1 MVQKRERRARRPT
14 TETIDIRTSD
24 SWSLRADVHEPT
36 GAVVGVAVLAH
47 AAMAR
52 RSSFN
57 RPAGSGLV
65 PWLVERGWRVV
76 AFDFRGHGDSEP
88 GAGKG
93 ARWGYDDLVVRD
105 VPAVFSYAR
114 LHAGPGLP
122 VVAVGHSL
130 GGHVVL
136 AAQGTER
143 VAFDAVVA
151 VAANVWTRDLESSAA
166 RWLVKRASLAAAVA
180 MSRRVGRFPARALG
194 MGSDDES
201 LAFFEDWER
210 FARSGWRS
218 RDGREDYAASLG
230 RVRCRVLQL
239 VSEGD
244 RLLCV
249 PECGERFLAR
259 CGGDRRMERIAL
271 GDDGGKPPTH
281 MGIVTSGRVA
291 SAWRRVEEWMR

>member
-1 MVQKRERRARRPT
+1 M
-14 TETIDIRTSD
+14 ETIDIRTGD
-24 SWSLRADVHEPT
+24 AWSLRADVHQPA
-36 GAVVGVAVLAH
+36 GPVVGVAVLAH

-52 RSSFN
+52 RSSFC
-57 RPAGSGLV
+57 RPAGLALL

-88 GAGKG
+88 RAAQG
-93 ARWGYDDLVVRD
+93 ARWRYDDLVAHD

-114 LHAGPGLP
+114 AHAAPGLP
-122 VVAVGHSL
+122 VVALGHSL

-143 VAFDAVVA
+143 VAFDAIVA
-151 VAANVWTRDLESSAA
+151 VAANVWTRDLEPSAT
-166 RWLVKRASLAAAVA
+166 RWMVKRASLATAVA
-180 MSRRVGRFPARALG
+180 VSRRAGRFPARALR

-201 LAFFEDWER
+201 LAFFEDLER
-210 FARSGWRS
+210 FSRSGWRS
-218 RDGREDYAASLG
+218 RDGREDYMASLG

-239 VSEGD
+239 VSDGD

-259 CGGDRRMERIAL
+259 CGGDRRMERIAHD
-271 GDDGGKPPTH
+271 DDGDKPPTH
-281 MGIVTSGRVA
+281 MGIVTSGRVS